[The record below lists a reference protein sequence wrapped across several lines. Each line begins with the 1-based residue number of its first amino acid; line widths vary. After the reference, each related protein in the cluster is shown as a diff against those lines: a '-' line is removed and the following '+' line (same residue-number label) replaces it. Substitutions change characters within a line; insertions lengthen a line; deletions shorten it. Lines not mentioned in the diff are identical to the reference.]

1 MSNKITVNAD
11 IPQEVNYQT
20 CTVNVGSTTTLP
32 AGQEASVTN
41 SGTQYNAILDF
52 GIPCGKGAY
61 EQAVE
66 GGYQGTEEEFE
77 QIIASSLNT
86 VADNVEDVNTVAAN
100 IPDLHTVAENVN
112 DVNTVATDISNVN
125 TVAGISSD
133 VTQVSS
139 ISNAIQTVSNHD
151 SEVTLVADNMAS
163 VMTTASSI
171 TDVQNVASDIANINT
186 VAGISSDV
194 STVATNSTAVNTAA
208 TNIAA
213 IIAAPT
219 AATNA
224 ATSATNAQKWAE
236 GTDAQVQPL
245 GGTKSSKGWANRAQE
260 LVESIGTVM
269 KYKGSV
275 ANYAALQ
282 AIQNPTIGD
291 TYNVLDTGSN
301 YTWDGSAW
309 DAIGSVVDL
318 SAYRTAADQDVIDS
332 GKQATLVSG
341 TNIKTV
347 NGDSIL
353 GSGNVDIDALPSQT
367 GQNGKFLTTNG
378 TAASW
383 ADVDAL
389 PSQTG
394 QSGKYLTTDGTT
406 SSWATVE
413 ASSVAVGHWFDNVS
427 GTTLGTGITGA
438 NIRVYKNGKLLQP
451 GQAITAR
458 LYTGGYGKSISL
470 AQTAPIATANS
481 WSFET
486 RMLWDN
492 SGSGTSP
499 CVLCYTGT
507 TDCKAPVIIYE
518 VKMGWYLGST
528 GTSWDLDT
536 ANNSSM
542 NLPDSGSMYDF
553 KAEFT
558 GTSYIFSYKKDGS
571 DWQVA
576 RQFTSTAKVHCSVP
590 FLLLNSDLNPSRCYN
605 SSTLDMSKTKIV
617 VDGTT
622 WFDGATAVAGTDYT
636 NNGCTLTE
644 VPGSTND
651 YHYDPTT
658 GVITFS
664 ERLYGDDIAIEY
676 SETIGEGVLGRNIGE
691 VFFSESSSA
700 ADNVGA
706 LPLFTGE
713 TISNADE
720 LYPDFYQWVADHTG
734 LQISAADYETAL
746 TTYGECPKY
755 VIDTTNKTI
764 RLPKLAN
771 YLKMANT
778 TDGVTQAG
786 AGLPNITGTFTGYSA
801 STGAISSATS
811 SVGSYSTGG
820 GTLRKNTLDAST
832 VSSIYGSS
840 TTVTPTHTTLFPWVC
855 AYNAAV
861 PASTAQAAQFQAAL
875 SSKLDSDFGNSTKP
889 YVTETYVN
897 GTSWYRI
904 WSDGWCEQGGRITGT
919 SITFLQSFVNTNYSF
934 SGVSINS
941 NSGGAAST
949 VTNLTTTGC
958 TYYTYGNAGGM
969 WQACGYIR

>member
-1 MSNKITVNAD
+1 MIDETNNSLTCETTVNSGFFD
-11 IPQEVNYQT
+11 ESG
-20 CTVNVGSTTTLP
+20 VGC
-32 AGQEASVTN
+32 EAYT
-41 SGTQYNAILDF
+41 DR
-52 GIPCGKGAY
+52 GIVGETGKSAY
-61 EQAVE
+61 KQAVE
-66 GGYQGTEEEFE
+66 GGYEGTEEEFE
-77 QIIASSLNT
+77 EALASGIT
-86 VADNVEDVNTVAAN
+86 TIADNVSDVNTVANN
-100 IPDLHTVAENVN
+100 IQ
-112 DVNTVATDISNVN
+112 NVN
-125 TVAGISSD
+125 T
-133 VTQVSS
+133 
-139 ISNAIQTVSNHD
+139 
-151 SEVTLVADNMAS
+151 
-163 VMTTASSI
+163 TANNTS
-171 TDVQNVASDIANINT
+171 NINE
-186 VAGISSDV
+186 V
-194 STVATNSTAVNTAA
+194 VN
-208 TNIAA
+208 NMESIV
-213 IIAAPT
+213 AAPT

-224 ATSATNAQKWAE
+224 AASASAALASQTAAGNASTAASGYATTASQKASEAGSSASSASISATNASTSATNAQTWAE
-236 GTDAQVQPL
+236 GSDSQVQAL

-347 NGDSIL
+347 NGNSIL

-367 GQNGKFLTTNG
+367 GQSGKFLTTNG

-383 ADVDAL
+383 ANVDAL

-427 GTTLGTGITGA
+427 GTTLGTGVTGA

-451 GQAITAR
+451 GQSITAR

-470 AQTAPIATANS
+470 AQTAPLSTANS
-481 WSFET
+481 WLFET
-486 RMLWDN
+486 ELLWDN
-492 SGSGTSP
+492 TTSGSTP

-507 TDCKAPVIIYE
+507 TDWQAPVIIYE
-518 VKMGWYLGST
+518 VNMGWYLGST
-528 GTSWDLDT
+528 GSSWNIDSADR
-536 ANNSSM
+536 SSLG
-542 NLPDSGSMYDF
+542 LPDTGSFYKF
-553 KAEFT
+553 RAEFT
-558 GTSYIFSYKKDGS
+558 GTSYILSYKKNGD
-571 DWQVA
+571 DWQIA
-576 RQFTSTAKVHCSVP
+576 REFGNSTKVYCSVP
-590 FLLLNSDLNPSRCYN
+590 FLLLNSEANPSRCYN
-605 SSTLDMSKTKIV
+605 GSTLDMSKTKLVI
-617 VDGTT
+617 DGQT

-644 VPGSTND
+644 SPSSTND

-664 ERLYGDDIAIEY
+664 ERLYGDSIAIEY
-676 SETIGEGVLGRNIGE
+676 SETIGEGILGRNIGE

-778 TDGVTQAG
+778 TDGIAQAG
-786 AGLPNITGTFTGYSA
+786 AGLPNIYTEISSRKFQHGVGVIANVTGAGTFENDGYPAVSNVYSKENLSSSYSLQK
-801 STGAISSATS
+801 STIDA
-811 SVGSYSTGG
+811 SVG
-820 GTLRKNTLDAST
+820 N
-832 VSSIYGSS
+832 SIYGNSN
-840 TTVTPTHTTLFPWVC
+840 TVTPAHTTLFPWVC

-861 PASTAQAAQFQAAL
+861 PASTAQAAEFQQAL
-875 SSKLDSDFGNSTKP
+875 SSKADTGLGNVTSQAGTSLNNVGVRT
-889 YVTETYVN
+889 VTETYVN